1 MTELV
6 KTPLRIKGP
15 VKFVGGARLRSLT
28 LRTAAGTSG
37 LLRLSEREWKRGR
50 DWERDGCVWHQRGR
64 DIWKKC
70 SVSKHHISSSLPYL
84 TPLASPSLPAA
95 PVQVW
100 GGWGREKRSEEERE
114 EFDFWSSS
122 TKQLSEILKS
132 KKKKGFENS
141 KTNNRMSII
150 QCSSG
155 EAARFAVKLFQTCS
169 NVSSS
174 VFLALPD
181 KSPIF
186 FLLLWS
192 FCEAVCE
199 AFCHQHQVGG
209 KSSLF
214 ALD

>member
-155 EAARFAVKLFQTCS
+155 EIIPNMFKR
-169 NVSSS
+169 
-174 VFLALPD
+174 VFLSISCSSRQV
-181 KSPIF
+181 SPF
-186 FLLLWS
+186 FFTFVKLLWS
-192 FCEAVCE
+192 CVWSFL
-199 AFCHQHQVGG
+199 
-209 KSSLF
+209 SSASSRAANRHYLH
-214 ALD
+214 

>member
-132 KKKKGFENS
+132 KKKKDL
-141 KTNNRMSII
+141 KTVRRTTGCRLYS
-150 QCSSG
+150 
-155 EAARFAVKLFQTCS
+155 AVQEKLFQTCS

-186 FLLLWS
+186 FFY
-192 FCEAVCE
+192 FCEAFVKLCVKL
-199 AFCHQHQVGG
+199 FVISI
-209 KSSLF
+209 KSAANHHYLH
-214 ALD
+214 